1 MMSHD
6 RSPEPRSTGELPV
19 IVACIIFLLH
29 LMPGGLLAGLVLW
42 TLASFPIGVLIGHCI
57 LSEEAKPH
65 VQ

>member
-6 RSPEPRSTGELPV
+6 KPPELRSTGGLPA
-19 IVACIIFLLH
+19 IIASIIFLPH
-29 LMPGGLLAGLVLW
+29 LMPSGLLAGLILW